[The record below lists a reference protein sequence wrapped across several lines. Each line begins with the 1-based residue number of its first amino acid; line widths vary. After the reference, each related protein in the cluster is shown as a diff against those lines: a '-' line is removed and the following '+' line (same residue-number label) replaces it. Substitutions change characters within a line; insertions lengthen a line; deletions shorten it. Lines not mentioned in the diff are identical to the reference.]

1 MGGGLMQPSR
11 SIKRQSAWYMLA
23 SEFGESTL
31 NEKGSGE
38 FDPSFVITKLGS
50 KVNRVIVAGL
60 LERLEPRD
68 TANGSVLYQ
77 GQIRDPSGVH
87 YFSVGDY
94 ASDSM
99 RELTL
104 QLSPRVESGEPILL
118 MMVAKTRLFQ
128 TEEGAIYTSLRP
140 EEACEIDSNGYA
152 VWLTQACQGTLER
165 MKIFTDSLDF
175 EPTIEA
181 LTKAEIP
188 SHMVE
193 GLVASRNHYGDI
205 DLEHYNLNIMQA
217 LDIAEGKIEAA
228 STPAQ
233 QQLVDTNTSDND
245 SGDSEESEELGDVLL
260 EIIKKLDQ
268 GDGVDFET
276 LITNASARGF
286 ARSVAEEKIESL
298 SDEGSIH
305 EPAFG
310 WFRIVS

>member
-1 MGGGLMQPSR
+1 MQPSR

-245 SGDSEESEELGDVLL
+245 SGGSEESEELGDVLL

>member
-1 MGGGLMQPSR
+1 MQPSR
-11 SIKRQSAWYMLA
+11 SIKRQSAWHMLA

-31 NEKGSGE
+31 SERGSGE

-50 KVNRVIVAGL
+50 KINRVIVAGL

-140 EEACEIDSNGYA
+140 EEACEIDSNNYA

-165 MKIFTDSLDF
+165 MKIYTDSLDH

-188 SHMVE
+188 IHMVE

-233 QQLVDTNTSDND
+233 QQLVEDSTKDDD
-245 SGDSEESEELGDVLL
+245 SGESEELSDVLL
-260 EIIKKLDQ
+260 DIIKKLDQ

-276 LITNASARGF
+276 LITNAAARGF
-286 ARSVAEEKIESL
+286 SRSLAEEKIESL

-310 WFRIVS
+310 WFRLVS

>member
-1 MGGGLMQPSR
+1 MQPSR
-11 SIKRQSAWYMLA
+11 SIKRQSAWHMLA

-31 NEKGSGE
+31 SERGSGE
-38 FDPSFVITKLGS
+38 FDPTFVITKLGS
-50 KVNRVIVAGL
+50 KINRVIVAGL

-77 GQIRDPSGVH
+77 GQIRDPSGVQ

-94 ASDSM
+94 ASESM

-104 QLSPRVESGEPILL
+104 QLSPRVESGEPVLL

-140 EEACEIDSNGYA
+140 EEACEIDSNAYA

-165 MKIFTDSLDF
+165 MKIFTDSLDY

-193 GLVASRNHYGDI
+193 GIVASRNHYGDV
-205 DLEHYNLNIMQA
+205 DLEHYNLNILQA
-217 LDIAEGKIEAA
+217 LDIAEGKIESAT
-228 STPAQ
+228 TPAQ
-233 QQLVDTNTSDND
+233 QLLVEYNKNEEA
-245 SGDSEESEELGDVLL
+245 SGESEELSDVLL
-260 EIIKKLDQ
+260 DIIKKLDQ

-276 LITNASARGF
+276 LITNAAARGF
-286 ARSVAEEKIESL
+286 ARSVTEEKIESL

-310 WFRIVS
+310 WFRLVS

>member
-1 MGGGLMQPSR
+1 MQPSR

-245 SGDSEESEELGDVLL
+245 SAGSEESEELGDVLL

>member
-1 MGGGLMQPSR
+1 MGDSIMQASR
-11 SIKRQSAWYMLA
+11 SIKRQSAWHMLA

-104 QLSPRVESGEPILL
+104 QLSPKVENGEPILL
-118 MMVAKTRLFQ
+118 LMVAKTRLFQ

-140 EEACEIDSNGYA
+140 EEACEIDSNRYA
-152 VWLTQACQGTLER
+152 TWLTKTCQDTLER

-181 LTKAEIP
+181 LTKENVP
-188 SHMVE
+188 SHMIE
-193 GLVASRNHYGDI
+193 GLVSSRNHYGDI

-228 STPAQ
+228 STPPQ
-233 QQLVDTNTSDND
+233 QQIVSI
-245 SGDSEESEELGDVLL
+245 SGDGEGESSADSDELGDILL
-260 EIIKKLDQ
+260 DIIKKLDQ
-268 GDGVDFET
+268 GEGVDFET

-286 ARSVAEEKIESL
+286 SRSIAEEKIESL

>member
-1 MGGGLMQPSR
+1 MQPSR

-31 NEKGSGE
+31 SEKGSGE

-104 QLSPRVESGEPILL
+104 QLSPRVESGEPVLL

-140 EEACEIDSNGYA
+140 EEACEIDTTGYA
-152 VWLTQACQGTLER
+152 IWLTQACQGTLER

-175 EPTIEA
+175 EPTIES
-181 LTKAEIP
+181 LTKADIP

-205 DLEHYNLNIMQA
+205 DLEHYNLNILQA

-233 QQLVDTNTSDND
+233 QQLSDSTTLD
-245 SGDSEESEELGDVLL
+245 EQPGESEDSDDLGEVLL
-260 EIIKKLDQ
+260 EIIRKLDQ

-276 LITNASARGF
+276 LITNAAARGF
-286 ARSVAEEKIESL
+286 SRSVAEEKIESL
-298 SDEGSIH
+298 SDEGSVH

>member
-1 MGGGLMQPSR
+1 MQSSR
-11 SIKRQSAWYMLA
+11 SIKRQPAYHMLA
-23 SEFGESTL
+23 SEFSDSTL

-38 FDPSFVITKLGS
+38 FDPSFVITKLGT

-68 TANGSVLYQ
+68 TANGSVLHQ

-94 ASDSM
+94 ASEMM

-104 QLSPRVESGEPILL
+104 QLSPRIESGEPILML
-118 MMVAKTRLFQ
+118 MVAKTRLFQ

-140 EEACEIDSNGYA
+140 EEATEIDSTTYA
-152 VWLTQACQGTLER
+152 KWLTKTCSDTLDR
-165 MKIFTDSLDF
+165 MKNFTNSLDH
-175 EPTIEA
+175 EPTIEG
-181 LTKAEIP
+181 LTKAGIP
-188 SHMVE
+188 KHIVN

-205 DLEHYNLNIMQA
+205 DLEHYNLNILQS

-228 STPAQ
+228 TKPPQ
-233 QQLVDTNTSDND
+233 QQIISEPESD
-245 SGDSEESEELGDVLL
+245 GEESKSSEGLNDILL
-260 EIIKKLDQ
+260 DIIAKLDQ

-276 LITNASARGF
+276 IITNASARGF
-286 ARSVAEEKIESL
+286 ERSITEEKIETL

>member
-1 MGGGLMQPSR
+1 MQPSR

-233 QQLVDTNTSDND
+233 QQLVDTNTSDSD

>member
-1 MGGGLMQPSR
+1 MGGSVMQPSR
-11 SIKRQSAWYMLA
+11 SIKRQPAWHMLA

-87 YFSVGDY
+87 YFPVGDY

-104 QLSPRVESGEPILL
+104 QLSPKVESGEPILML
-118 MMVAKTRLFQ
+118 MVAKTRLFQ

-140 EEACEIDSNGYA
+140 EEACEIDSNRYA
-152 VWLTQACQGTLER
+152 TWLTRTCQDTLER

-175 EPTIEA
+175 EPTVES
-181 LTKAEIP
+181 LTKQDIA

-205 DLEHYNLNIMQA
+205 DLEHYNLNILQA
-217 LDIAEGKIEAA
+217 LDIAEGKIDAA
-228 STPAQ
+228 STPPQ
-233 QQLVDTNTSDND
+233 QQIVSVQE
-245 SGDSEESEELGDVLL
+245 GEEESSDGSDELGDILL
-260 EIIKKLDQ
+260 DIIKKLDQ
-268 GDGVDFET
+268 GEGVDFET

-286 ARSVAEEKIESL
+286 SRSVAEEKIELL

>member
-1 MGGGLMQPSR
+1 MGGAMMQSSR
-11 SIKRQSAWYMLA
+11 SIKRQSAWHMLA

-118 MMVAKTRLFQ
+118 LMVAKTRLFQ

-140 EEACEIDSNGYA
+140 EEACEIDSNRYA
-152 VWLTQACQGTLER
+152 TWLTRTCQDTLQR
-165 MKIFTDSLDF
+165 MKTFTDSLDF
-175 EPTIEA
+175 EPTIES
-181 LTKAEIP
+181 LTKENVA
-188 SHMVE
+188 SHMIE
-193 GLVASRNHYGDI
+193 GLVASRNHYGEI

-228 STPAQ
+228 STPPQ
-233 QQLVDTNTSDND
+233 QQLVSSQEDGSDNSD
-245 SGDSEESEELGDVLL
+245 ELGEILL
-260 EIIKKLDQ
+260 DIIKKLDQ
-268 GDGVDFET
+268 GEGVDFET

-286 ARSVAEEKIESL
+286 SRSVAEEKIESL

>member
-1 MGGGLMQPSR
+1 MMQSSR
-11 SIKRQSAWYMLA
+11 SIKRQSAWHMLA

-118 MMVAKTRLFQ
+118 LMVAKTRLFQ

-140 EEACEIDSNGYA
+140 EEACEIDSNRYA
-152 VWLTQACQGTLER
+152 TWLTRTCQDTLQR
-165 MKIFTDSLDF
+165 MKTFTDSLDF
-175 EPTIEA
+175 EPTIES
-181 LTKAEIP
+181 LTKENVA
-188 SHMVE
+188 SHMIE
-193 GLVASRNHYGDI
+193 GLVASRNHYGEI

-228 STPAQ
+228 STPPQ
-233 QQLVDTNTSDND
+233 QQLVSSQEDGSDNSD
-245 SGDSEESEELGDVLL
+245 ELGEILL
-260 EIIKKLDQ
+260 DIIKKLDQ
-268 GDGVDFET
+268 GEGVDFET

-286 ARSVAEEKIESL
+286 SRSVAEEKIESL

>member
-1 MGGGLMQPSR
+1 MGGAMMQSSR
-11 SIKRQSAWYMLA
+11 SIKRQSAWHMLA

-104 QLSPRVESGEPILL
+104 QLSPKVEGGEPILL
-118 MMVAKTRLFQ
+118 LMVAKTRLFQ

-140 EEACEIDSNGYA
+140 EEACEIDSNRYA
-152 VWLTQACQGTLER
+152 TWLTKTCQDTLER
-165 MKIFTDSLDF
+165 MKIFTDSLDI
-175 EPTIEA
+175 EPSIEA
-181 LTKAEIP
+181 LTKENVA
-188 SHMVE
+188 SHMIE
-193 GLVASRNHYGDI
+193 GLVSSRNHYGEI

-228 STPAQ
+228 SAPPQ
-233 QQLVDTNTSDND
+233 QQIVSISEDDGGDNPDGSD
-245 SGDSEESEELGDVLL
+245 ELGDILL
-260 EIIKKLDQ
+260 DIIKKLDQ
-268 GDGVDFET
+268 GEGVDFET

-286 ARSVAEEKIESL
+286 SRSIAEEKIESL

>member
-1 MGGGLMQPSR
+1 MGDGLMQPSR

-104 QLSPRVESGEPILL
+104 QLSPRVESGEPVLL
-118 MMVAKTRLFQ
+118 LMVAKTRLFQ
-128 TEEGAIYTSLRP
+128 TDEGAIYTSLRP
-140 EEACEIDSNGYA
+140 EEACEIDTNGYA

-188 SHMVE
+188 THMVE
-193 GLVASRNHYGDI
+193 GLVASRNHYGDV

-233 QQLVDTNTSDND
+233 QQLVDDTSNDNP
-245 SGDSEESEELGDVLL
+245 SEVSEDSEELGDVLL
-260 EIIKKLDQ
+260 DIIKKLDQ

-276 LITNASARGF
+276 LITNAAARGF

-310 WFRIVS
+310 WFRLVS

>member
-152 VWLTQACQGTLER
+152 VWLTQACQGTLEPP
-165 MKIFTDSLDF
+165 KQKPKNTVT
-175 EPTIEA
+175 P
-181 LTKAEIP
+181 P
-188 SHMVE
+188 S
-193 GLVASRNHYGDI
+193 SN
-205 DLEHYNLNIMQA
+205 Q
-217 LDIAEGKIEAA
+217 
-228 STPAQ
+228 T
-233 QQLVDTNTSDND
+233 
-245 SGDSEESEELGDVLL
+245 
-260 EIIKKLDQ
+260 
-268 GDGVDFET
+268 
-276 LITNASARGF
+276 
-286 ARSVAEEKIESL
+286 
-298 SDEGSIH
+298 
-305 EPAFG
+305 
-310 WFRIVS
+310 

>member
-1 MGGGLMQPSR
+1 MQPSR

-104 QLSPRVESGEPILL
+104 LLSPRVESGEPILL

-233 QQLVDTNTSDND
+233 QQLVDTNTSDSD

>member
-233 QQLVDTNTSDND
+233 QQLVDTNTSDSD

>member
-1 MGGGLMQPSR
+1 
-11 SIKRQSAWYMLA
+11 MLA
-23 SEFGESTL
+23 TQFGESTL

-87 YFSVGDY
+87 YLSVGDY

-118 MMVAKTRLFQ
+118 LMVAKTRLFQ

-140 EEACEIDSNGYA
+140 EEACEIDSNRYA
-152 VWLTQACQGTLER
+152 TWLTRTCQDTLQR
-165 MKIFTDSLDF
+165 MKTFTDSLDF
-175 EPTIEA
+175 EPTIES
-181 LTKAEIP
+181 LTKENVA
-188 SHMVE
+188 SHMIE
-193 GLVASRNHYGDI
+193 GLVASRNHYGEI

-228 STPAQ
+228 STPPQ
-233 QQLVDTNTSDND
+233 QQLVSSQEDGSDNSD
-245 SGDSEESEELGDVLL
+245 ELGEILL
-260 EIIKKLDQ
+260 DIIKKLDQ
-268 GDGVDFET
+268 GEGVDFET

-286 ARSVAEEKIESL
+286 SRSVAEEKIESL

>member
-1 MGGGLMQPSR
+1 MMQSSR
-11 SIKRQSAWYMLA
+11 SIKRQSAWHMLA

-118 MMVAKTRLFQ
+118 LMVAKTRLFQ

-140 EEACEIDSNGYA
+140 EEACEIDSNRYA
-152 VWLTQACQGTLER
+152 TWLTKTCQDTLQR
-165 MKIFTDSLDF
+165 MKTFTDSLDF
-175 EPTIEA
+175 EPTIES
-181 LTKAEIP
+181 LTKENVA
-188 SHMVE
+188 SHMIE
-193 GLVASRNHYGDI
+193 GLVASRNHYGEI

-228 STPAQ
+228 STPPQ
-233 QQLVDTNTSDND
+233 QQLVSSQEDGSDNSD
-245 SGDSEESEELGDVLL
+245 ELGEILL
-260 EIIKKLDQ
+260 DIIKKLDQ
-268 GDGVDFET
+268 GEGVDFET

-286 ARSVAEEKIESL
+286 SRSVAEEKIESL

>member
-1 MGGGLMQPSR
+1 MGGSVMQPSR
-11 SIKRQSAWYMLA
+11 SIKRQSAWHMLA

-104 QLSPRVESGEPILL
+104 QLSPKVESGEPILL
-118 MMVAKTRLFQ
+118 LMVAKTRLFQ

-140 EEACEIDSNGYA
+140 EEACEIDSNRYA
-152 VWLTQACQGTLER
+152 TWLTRTCQDTLER

-175 EPTIEA
+175 EPTIES
-181 LTKAEIP
+181 LTTQDVA
-188 SHMVE
+188 SHMIE

-205 DLEHYNLNIMQA
+205 DLEHYNLNILQA

-228 STPAQ
+228 STPPQ
-233 QQLVDTNTSDND
+233 QQIVSVQDGEEGSPDGSD
-245 SGDSEESEELGDVLL
+245 ELGDILL
-260 EIIKKLDQ
+260 DIIKKLDQ
-268 GDGVDFET
+268 GEGVDFET

-286 ARSVAEEKIESL
+286 SRSVAEEKIELL

>member
-1 MGGGLMQPSR
+1 MGGAIMQPSR
-11 SIKRQSAWYMLA
+11 SFKRQPAWHMLA

-38 FDPSFVITKLGS
+38 FDPSYVITKLGS

-104 QLSPRVESGEPILL
+104 QLSPKVESGEPILL
-118 MMVAKTRLFQ
+118 LMVAKTRLFQ

-140 EEACEIDSNGYA
+140 EEACEIDSHRYA
-152 VWLTQACQGTLER
+152 NWLTKTCQDTLER

-175 EPTIEA
+175 EPTIES
-181 LTKAEIP
+181 LTKQEVA
-188 SHMVE
+188 SNMVE

-228 STPAQ
+228 STPPQ
-233 QQLVDTNTSDND
+233 QQIVPVQENGDEDKDSSD
-245 SGDSEESEELGDVLL
+245 ELGDILL
-260 EIIKKLDQ
+260 DIIKKLDQ
-268 GDGVDFET
+268 GEGVDFET

-286 ARSVAEEKIESL
+286 SRSVAEEKIEVL

>member
-1 MGGGLMQPSR
+1 MQPSR
-11 SIKRQSAWYMLA
+11 SIKRQAAFHMLA
-23 SEFGESTL
+23 SEFSDSTL

-60 LERLEPRD
+60 LERLEPRE
-68 TANGSVLYQ
+68 TSNGSTLYQ
-77 GQIRDPSGVH
+77 GQIRDPSGVY

-94 ASDSM
+94 ASDTM
-99 RELTL
+99 RELAL
-104 QLSPRVESGEPILL
+104 ELSARVEGGEPILML
-118 MMVAKTRLFQ
+118 MTAKSRLFQ

-140 EEACEIDSNGYA
+140 EEACEIDSNAYA
-152 VWLTQACQGTLER
+152 VWLTKACNDTLER
-165 MKIFTDSLDF
+165 MKNFTDSLDH
-175 EPTIEA
+175 EPTIES
-181 LTKAEIP
+181 LTKAGIP
-188 SHMVE
+188 SNMVN

-205 DLEHYNLNIMQA
+205 DLEHYNLNIMQS

-228 STPAQ
+228 TTPPQ
-233 QQLVDTNTSDND
+233 QPLTPIEDGEKAESVVND
-245 SGDSEESEELGDVLL
+245 EDELSEILL
-260 EIIKKLDQ
+260 ELVKKLDQ

-276 LITNASARGF
+276 LITNASARGYE
-286 ARSVAEEKIESL
+286 RSMTEEKIESL